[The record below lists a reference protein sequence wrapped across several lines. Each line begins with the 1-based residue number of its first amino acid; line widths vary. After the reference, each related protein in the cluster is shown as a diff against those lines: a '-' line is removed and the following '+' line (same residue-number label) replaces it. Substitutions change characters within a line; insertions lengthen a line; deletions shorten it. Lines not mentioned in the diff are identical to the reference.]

1 MVKWPFQKLSDLQPG
16 DKKITLHHL
25 ADVFTMNRLHP
36 SNRYIFGSVNISDC
50 ANLAE
55 GWGKTVWKRRGRKV
69 RIFLNLE
76 ALRKQTVQ
84 PACKSPWKKLA
95 ATWGRRR
102 YKGGLPV
109 VLYLQAQMNEL
120 QPKNANIH
128 RFRTTKMAMPQES
141 SGEPHFHNYYV
152 EHISSCCC
160 RWDLAWDLVSNVGK
174 PGKRPGN

>member
-1 MVKWPFQKLSDLQPG
+1 MCSPWIDYILQ
-16 DKKITLHHL
+16 TATFLVQWTS
-25 ADVFTMNRLHP
+25 AT
-36 SNRYIFGSVNISDC
+36 
-50 ANLAE
+50 
-55 GWGKTVWKRRGRKV
+55 V
-69 RIFLNLE
+69 RISLKVGGRPFGNVGE
-76 ALRKQTVQ
+76 EKWGFFWIWKH
-84 PACKSPWKKLA
+84 CKTDGPTCMQIPMEKWA

-109 VLYLQAQMNEL
+109 VLYLPEAQMNEL

-141 SGEPHFHNYYV
+141 SGEPHFYNYYV
-152 EHISSCCC
+152 EHISSCCCC